1 MNDEKTFNPQLFE
14 YEPARSYRWQVFPR
28 VTVAT
33 MTFNRLAHTRKF
45 LESLYLRT
53 HVPFELLVLDNA
65 SEDGTREHLRE
76 LEQSRSNVRLI
87 LNAKNVGLGRGLL
100 QIRDAV
106 DSDLLVFFD
115 NDIEILSNYWLVHL
129 QKAYHAYR
137 LAHADLRVS
146 LGLRMI
152 NQEEYGF
159 RFASRMEL
167 LPIPAA
173 QNELPR
179 TSFSKYSKDDAS
191 EERRLEEEVVIG
203 WTEHLCGGAWSCP
216 VALYKQIEWERH
228 YPKFLGGEDGF
239 FTAECARAGAGV
251 AYVENG
257 PIVRHNDWPYTQ
269 EKIELYRRLT
279 QTRAVT
285 DWTLVKQKLWRLLGR
300 RGASS

>member
-1 MNDEKTFNPQLFE
+1 MNDEKSFNPELFQ
-14 YEPARSYRWQVFPR
+14 YEPSRSYRWQVFPR

-33 MTFNRLAHTRKF
+33 MTFNRIAHTRKF

-65 SEDGTREHLRE
+65 SEDGTRELLRE
-76 LEQSRSNVRLI
+76 LEQERSNVRLI
-87 LNAKNVGLGRGLL
+87 LNSKNVGLGRGLL

-115 NDIEILSNYWLVHL
+115 NDIEILSNYWLVHV

-137 LAHADLRVS
+137 LAHGDLRVS

-159 RFASRMEL
+159 RFASRREV

-173 QNELPR
+173 QNDLPR
-179 TSFSKYSKDDAS
+179 TSYAKHSKDDPDLS
-191 EERRLEEEVVIG
+191 RRLDEEVVLG

-216 VALYKQIEWERH
+216 VPIYQQIEWERH

-239 FTAECARAGAGV
+239 YTAECARAGAAV
-251 AYVENG
+251 AIIENG
-257 PIVRHNDWPYTQ
+257 PIVRHNDWPYTP

-279 QTRAVT
+279 RERAVL
-285 DWTLVKQKLWRLLGR
+285 DWTLVKQKLRRLLGGR
-300 RGASS
+300 AARS